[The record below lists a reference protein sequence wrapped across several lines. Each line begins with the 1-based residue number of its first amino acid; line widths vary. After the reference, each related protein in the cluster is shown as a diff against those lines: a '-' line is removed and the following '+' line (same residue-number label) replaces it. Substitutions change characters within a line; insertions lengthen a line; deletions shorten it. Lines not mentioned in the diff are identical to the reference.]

1 MKRQHIDWEKMVVDN
16 ATDKGLIPKNIQI
29 AHTTQNFK
37 KDNNIKKLLEDLNR
51 HFSKEDMQMANRHM
65 KRYTISLII
74 REMEIKTAVNYH
86 FIPGRTAITKK
97 SKSNKC

>member
-37 KDNNIKKLLEDLNR
+37 KDNNIKKITRRPKQAFLQRR
-51 HFSKEDMQMANRHM
+51 HADGQ
-65 KRYTISLII
+65 
-74 REMEIKTAVNYH
+74 
-86 FIPGRTAITKK
+86 
-97 SKSNKC
+97 